1 MANPPDQEIA
11 ELLKSAKTIAV
22 VGISADRSR
31 ASNGIARYLQRTGFR
46 VIPVNPNESEVL
58 GEKCYSNLRDIP
70 EPVDVVDVF
79 RRPEFIP
86 AIAADAIAINA
97 KVLWMQQGIESDEAA
112 SMARNAGLIVIQ
124 DRCIM
129 IDDMARQSV
138 TPVRPG

>member
-11 ELLKSAKTIAV
+11 ALLKSAKTIAV

-58 GEKCYSNLRDIP
+58 GEKCYSNLRNIP
-70 EPVDVVDVF
+70 EPVDIVDVF
-79 RRPEFIP
+79 RRMEFLP

-112 SMARNAGLIVIQ
+112 SMARNAGLIVIE

-129 IDDMARQSV
+129 IEDMARR
-138 TPVRPG
+138 TGG